1 MKERVFY
8 PELESEEAFREFMN
22 ETPSMKAPKLSYKE
36 WWKDFTE
43 EEGEE
48 YPLND
53 EAFFINRTMD
63 PLAAIFE
70 DETESAAFREADDA
84 LMAAREN
91 GEDLKEPSRA
101 FRAGIFGMLQHL
113 NPFWSVGKDL
123 LSMWNASQKESPSVF
138 RLGRADYGL
147 FADLA
152 TVDEEA
158 LLGKKGI
165 VAFGAVLTNE
175 ETGKDQAASL
185 LIFADKEADDIC
197 PVRRVELLWLFTAPS
212 LRGRHAADELM
223 AAMYWYCV
231 ENGIFLVRA
240 DVPSRDFRPLY
251 FLPYLMKWQIH
262 LAMEEEAEIFLRLP
276 DIDGSGCMDILKE
289 DKRVRS
295 LEEFS
300 QRQIRDFYRKNSV
313 GSEEDAD
320 ELDRELSGVIA
331 ENGEIQKLL
340 PVKKHPSKALEIGY
354 ALPAEEVSRTEI
366 SALYYH
372 TLDLAMDTL
381 PVGTMVLIRSSSE
394 DEMAVLDQAFPNHEI
409 PVHYRGFNG
418 MDPEDEDFDLDMEA
432 YEMLRSFYYLCRE
445 GNLQEIMANLDIPRD
460 TEAINPYAA
469 VLALIAEN
477 PDMFEEANA

>member
-1 MKERVFY
+1 MNEQVFY
-8 PELESEEAFREFMN
+8 PELENEEAFREFMN
-22 ETPSMKAPKLSYKE
+22 ETPSMKGLKLNYKE
-36 WWKDFTE
+36 WWKESTGV
-43 EEGEE
+43 EGEE

-101 FRAGIFGMLQHL
+101 FRAGIFGMLMHL
-113 NPFWSVGKDL
+113 NPFWSIGKDL

-138 RLGRADYGL
+138 RLGKADYEL

-152 TVDEEA
+152 TVDEKA

-165 VAFGAVLTNE
+165 LAFGAVLTNE

-185 LIFADKEADDIC
+185 LIFADKEADNIC
-197 PVRRVELLWLFTAPS
+197 PVRRVELIWLFTAPS
-212 LRGRHAADELM
+212 FRGRHAADELM
-223 AAMYWYCV
+223 AAMYWYCI

-240 DVPSRDFRPLY
+240 DVPSRDFLPLY

-262 LAMEEEAEIFLRLP
+262 LEMEEEAEIFLRLP
-276 DIDGSGCMDILKE
+276 EIEESGCLDVLK
-289 DKRVRS
+289 KGKNVKS
-295 LEEFS
+295 LKEFS
-300 QRQIRDFYRKNSV
+300 QRQVREFYIENQA
-313 GSEEDAD
+313 GNEESAD
-320 ELDRELSGVIA
+320 ILDRVLSCAIVK
-331 ENGEIQKLL
+331 NGEIEKLL
-340 PVKKHPSKALEIGY
+340 PVIKHPSKALEIGY
-354 ALPAEEVSRTEI
+354 ALPVEEVSRMEL

-372 TLDLAMDTL
+372 TLDLAMETL
-381 PVGTMVLIRSSSE
+381 PAGTQVLIRTSSE
-394 DEMAVLDQAFPNHEI
+394 DEMAVLDGAFSNHEI
-409 PVHYRGFNG
+409 PIHYRGFNG
-418 MDPEDEDFDLDMEA
+418 LDPEDEDFDLDMES

-445 GNLQEIMANLDIPRD
+445 GDLQEIMANLDIPRD

-477 PDMFEEANA
+477 PDIFEETSE